1 MPKLSTS
8 LRVKTRIRILLKKL
22 LECVNPSLD
31 EVRPTDFF
39 DYRWLDTSTA
49 CPKLVIKTKLNVLVD
64 LIDSE
69 AEESISKAHVREV
82 LLVLQKKLHLLE
94 DNRIKTQGSDVWDF
108 TLKLWH
114 TSTDR
119 NLSKFEQLWTQ
130 YKAEPGTNLTD
141 RGSKSSFSSNYALAP
156 RLIQPEQSEIYPLHN
171 LTLRP
176 DGCFIDTQS
185 TLNELLGALTN
196 PDADAIISIV
206 GPGGIGKTTLALE
219 AAHRCLASAQQS
231 KMLEPVTTNK
241 GGLSQRSQISAPAFD
256 VIVFASAQSKEFLGP
271 HLSERWQTDRTL
283 KDIIREILRT
293 VDCAEGAP
301 LKIEAQIEY
310 VYSILK
316 NHKTLLILD
325 NLETVE
331 NPNRLLSFVRTLP
344 QTVKVILTSR
354 TRFGVGKT
362 IALDYLATE
371 PGFALIT
378 HQARRKKVSL
388 EFSQIR
394 EIYRLSGG
402 LPLAMSY
409 SVGYLSVHRQL
420 PVLRSSRLNQTPNEI
435 AQYCVE
441 ASLKQLQDESTY
453 HLLAAATLFTEK
465 FSVQAATYVAGLP
478 STSDT
483 LHQEFSS
490 LYRLSLIN
498 KVDDTY
504 YSMHAFTQDFVR
516 SKLEKN
522 LTSKQKT
529 QKRWIAWYVEL
540 ISPFAE
546 NWFDWQ
552 NYSELDQ
559 EWVNIRA
566 IINWC
571 IEAEEYGSLQKI
583 WQGLQGYTLE
593 RGYWDECQ
601 EWMSELMRMAEQRKD
616 QKVLAQAM
624 FYKGQTLIRVNE
636 TDDEGEA
643 LKLLK
648 ESWSI
653 SPGSDSDTK
662 FGALTYVAAIYIKRH
677 QFENAQ
683 DWLNKKNEL
692 TNITHEA
699 VERHQCVYYYYMAEI
714 SLRKQE
720 YQDAEE
726 FYRKALANA
735 VKSQWEKMSAYTEGG
750 IAAILIKRG
759 ELLDEA
765 SKLLTSV
772 LKSAKQH
779 QDKRAIAQS
788 YYDLALLA
796 EQRGNLEAFYDWT
809 VLAESEFSK
818 LGMTAA
824 VLETRQWLKNK
835 RSGV

>member
-141 RGSKSSFSSNYALAP
+141 RGNKSSFSSNYALAP
-156 RLIQPEQSEIYPLHN
+156 RLIQPEQSEQIYPLHN

-176 DGCFIDTQS
+176 DGYFIDTQS

-420 PVLRSSRLNQTPNEI
+420 PVLRSSRLVQHPSEV

-441 ASLKQLQDESTY
+441 ASFEQLHNPSDY
-453 HLLAAATLFTEK
+453 RLLMAATLFTEK
-465 FSVQAATYVAGLP
+465 FSVKSASYVAGL
-478 STSDT
+478 SNQCAGAKQD
-483 LHQEFSS
+483 FSS
-490 LYRLSLIN
+490 LYRLSLVN
-498 KVDDTY
+498 KVDNIY

-516 SKLEKN
+516 SKLGKDTDFKALAQN
-522 LTSKQKT
+522 RWVDWYLKLIAPLSK
-529 QKRWIAWYVEL
+529 
-540 ISPFAE
+540 

-552 NYSELDQ
+552 DYSEVET
-559 EWVNIRA
+559 EWNNIRA
-566 IINWC
+566 LFNWC
-571 IEAEEYGSLQKI
+571 LDTGEYEAAQKL
-583 WQGLQGYTLE
+583 WNGLHEYTLE
-593 RGYWDECQ
+593 RGYWEERQ
-601 EWMSELMRMAEQRKD
+601 EWMDKLTNMAKERGD
-616 QKVLAQAM
+616 TAGLAQAI
-624 FYKGQTLIRVNE
+624 FFKGQTL
-636 TDDEGEA
+636 A
-643 LKLLK
+643 
-648 ESWSI
+648 
-653 SPGSDSDTK
+653 
-662 FGALTYVAAIYIKRH
+662 H
-677 QFENAQ
+677 
-683 DWLNKKNEL
+683 
-692 TNITHEA
+692 
-699 VERHQCVYYYYMAEI
+699 
-714 SLRKQE
+714 
-720 YQDAEE
+720 
-726 FYRKALANA
+726 
-735 VKSQWEKMSAYTEGG
+735 
-750 IAAILIKRG
+750 
-759 ELLDEA
+759 LDEIDEKGNA
-765 SKLLTSV
+765 LNLIQEAWQ
-772 LKSAKQH
+772 LGL
-779 QDKRAIAQS
+779 QDKLYIW
-788 YYDLALLA
+788 
-796 EQRGNLEAFYDWT
+796 FI
-809 VLAESEFSK
+809 
-818 LGMTAA
+818 
-824 VLETRQWLKNK
+824 LKT
-835 RSGV
+835 